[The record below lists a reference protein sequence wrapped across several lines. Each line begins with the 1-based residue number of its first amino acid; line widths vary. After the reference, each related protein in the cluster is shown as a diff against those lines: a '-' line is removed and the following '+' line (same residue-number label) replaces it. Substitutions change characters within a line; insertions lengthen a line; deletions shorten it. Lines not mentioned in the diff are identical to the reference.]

1 MIRPARLKLRGALA
15 VAALVAAGCAH
26 APVSSQDR
34 ADEAV
39 AARPAEPVPITG
51 SRLPQRL
58 EARGGLPATTSP
70 VRIYS
75 RGDLDRTGS
84 GPNLRA
90 ALSKLDP
97 SF

>member
-1 MIRPARLKLRGALA
+1 MIRPARPLLRGAVTL
-15 VAALVAAGCAH
+15 AALVAAGCAH

-34 ADEAV
+34 ADEATV
-39 AARPAEPVPITG
+39 GPAEPALVTG
-51 SRLPQRL
+51 SRLPQRV

-75 RGDLDRTGS
+75 REDLDRTGS
-84 GPNLRA
+84 GPNLRV